1 MRFFRSQIFYIIL
14 ALLVGLG
21 LGLAYSWLISPVTY
35 VDANPAILRADFKDQ
50 YRIVIAA
57 SYTAS
62 HDLARARARLELL
75 SDTDPIGELSAQ
87 AQRMLGAGESFENV
101 QPLAQLAT
109 DLKQGFASVLPAS
122 TPITNTSFTRTP
134 ATSTSFA
141 STPFT
146 ALSSTPSL
154 ETPFAEES
162 TPTATIEFSEP
173 TPVPTLSF
181 EQTPLAPQQLFTS
194 TPRPTSTPPPVT
206 GKPFTLVGQDTVC
219 DVNLQPGLL
228 EFILMNSR
236 RRQVAGVEIIV
247 TWSQGEDH
255 SFTGFKPELGDGYA
269 DFIMQADTVYSIR
282 VVEGGSFVPNISA
295 PTCTDENGTAYLGGL
310 LLTFQQP

>member
-1 MRFFRSQIFYIIL
+1 MKLLLRNPILYIIL

-87 AQRMLGAGESFENV
+87 AQRMLGAGESFDNV

-109 DLKQGFASVLPAS
+109 DLQQGFASISSAS
-122 TPITNTSFTRTP
+122 TPFTNTTFTRTP
-134 ATSTSFA
+134 IANTPFA

-146 ALSSTPSL
+146 AVSITPDL

-162 TPTATIEFSEP
+162 TPTTTTEFSEP
-173 TPVPTLSF
+173 TLVPTLSF

-194 TPRPTSTPPPVT
+194 TPRPTSIPTPSDRETIYARRT
-206 GKPFTLVGQDTVC
+206 G
-219 DVNLQPGLL
+219 
-228 EFILMNSR
+228 
-236 RRQVAGVEIIV
+236 
-247 TWSQGEDH
+247 
-255 SFTGFKPELGDGYA
+255 
-269 DFIMQADTVYSIR
+269 YS
-282 VVEGGSFVPNISA
+282 
-295 PTCTDENGTAYLGGL
+295 L
-310 LLTFQQP
+310 